1 MLQGYLKF
9 AIATWISV
17 KAMSAEGFQTDT
29 RKELTNSIMTCFFA
43 AYIATFPAIIYS
55 FLSKCKEKLKDE

>member
-17 KAMSAEGFQTDT
+17 KSMSAEGFQTDT

-43 AYIATFPAIIYS
+43 AYIATFPAIIYT

>member
-9 AIATWISV
+9 ALATWISV
-17 KAMSAEGFQTDT
+17 KAMSTDGFQMDT

-43 AYIATFPAIIYS
+43 VYIATFPAMVFT
-55 FLSKCKEKLKDE
+55 FLTKCKEKLKDE